1 MRIAAR
7 RSPDYISTAFSLIFS
22 RIPLEPDDTAP
33 MQSFTTFT
41 TWQTTTMTSIVET
54 SYIYLVI
61 AVISE
66 VIATTS
72 LKAADEFSR
81 FWPSVLVVAGYASA
95 FWFLS
100 LTLRTLP
107 VGIVYAI
114 WAGVGVGVALAAVAG
129 VVIYKQTLD
138 APRSQ
143 AWC

>member
-1 MRIAAR
+1 M
-7 RSPDYISTAFSLIFS
+7 
-22 RIPLEPDDTAP
+22 
-33 MQSFTTFT
+33 
-41 TWQTTTMTSIVET
+41 
-54 SYIYLVI
+54 
-61 AVISE
+61 
-66 VIATTS
+66 IATTS

-100 LTLRTLP
+100 LTLRTLQ

-114 WAGVGVGVALAAVAG
+114 WAGVGVALAAVAG

>member
-1 MRIAAR
+1 
-7 RSPDYISTAFSLIFS
+7 
-22 RIPLEPDDTAP
+22 
-33 MQSFTTFT
+33 
-41 TWQTTTMTSIVET
+41 MTSIVET

-61 AVISE
+61 AIISE
-66 VIATTS
+66 VIATTA

-114 WAGVGVGVALAAVAG
+114 WAGVGVALVAVAG

-138 APRSQ
+138 APAIAGMVLIVAGVVVINLFSKSVPH
-143 AWC
+143 

>member
-1 MRIAAR
+1 
-7 RSPDYISTAFSLIFS
+7 
-22 RIPLEPDDTAP
+22 
-33 MQSFTTFT
+33 
-41 TWQTTTMTSIVET
+41 MTSIVET

-81 FWPSVLVVAGYASA
+81 LWPSVLVVAGYASA

-114 WAGVGVGVALAAVAG
+114 WASVGVGVSPGRRCRRGHLQADAGCPAIAGMVLIVAG
-129 VVIYKQTLD
+129 LVVINLFSKSV
-138 APRSQ
+138 PH
-143 AWC
+143 

>member
-1 MRIAAR
+1 
-7 RSPDYISTAFSLIFS
+7 
-22 RIPLEPDDTAP
+22 
-33 MQSFTTFT
+33 
-41 TWQTTTMTSIVET
+41 MTSIVET

-100 LTLRTLP
+100 LTLRTLQ

-114 WAGVGVGVALAAVAG
+114 WASVGVGVALVAVAG